1 MSSNLRSGNH
11 KYRIRIKDRAANN
24 SYYYTYLYWSE
35 LQTLGF
41 VTNPI
46 SYTNPNGTDDLEGP
60 RLKAI
65 NSQPKDNG
73 MTCTW
78 TPYENLGFGSELG
91 GVAEIQNIMSQMQF
105 TDDSMSSGVGTGT
118 DADAVLRYS
127 IFDANGDAVDTVTL
141 NDNVNTDSV
150 VEGDTKT
157 FVLEDENENLL
168 IDDVNDS
175 AQFILKPKDLVLYD
189 AAGNRTIY
197 YDGDSYVDIKYPSV
211 SSIYENID
219 LRDYCNFNLGNNAPV
234 FDTASAFTIN
244 EGETDITT
252 LSASDADGDSVSYG
266 KTSDGDSS
274 YFTVNQTTGAL
285 SFTDAP
291 DYESPGDSDTD
302 NDYSVTVTATDGFNT
317 TSQVISV
324 IVTNINDN
332 IPQITSSGTFNI
344 DENSTANIGTVTAS
358 DADGDTISF
367 SLSGDDSDTV
377 QIDSSTGILSFV
389 PLSNGDPRRP
399 DFETKNDYRVIVTAS
414 DGATTATSQEVVI
427 NINDVYEGYIV
438 TQTDFKIDEGTASV
452 LVPVTKLDNNLTIT
466 CTFPPN
472 GYTFTDDTSSGCS
485 ILRSDGNPIDFEE
498 LLGIEMPFQIG
509 LSDGIGADYFPLIT
523 ITVNNLNDNDP
534 VITSSSTFNNTE
546 NTTAV
551 GIITATDADNDTL
564 TYSLSAVSS
573 SIGDVEK
580 LQIDSSSGVL
590 TFKETTDFEDANSFT
605 FFVTASDGT
614 RSDTEQITVTVV
626 DTNDAP
632 IFTSSTDD
640 DGNLVFSADENQRS
654 IGTVTATDQDGDSL
668 SFTIT
673 DGSTE
678 MQITSDGVLS
688 FTQSELPDYET
699 RSIYGGSNDSTG
711 AGFVVTVSDGQT
723 TSENNIVVNINNL
736 NDNSP
741 VITSSATFTA
751 DENQTTI
758 GTVVATDADGDT
770 LIFSSSDTNIP
781 INSSTGVLGFATAPD
796 FETQDTYTVTITVS
810 DGNPGATGTNSTT
823 QEITITINDLAD

>member
-1 MSSNLRSGNH
+1 
-11 KYRIRIKDRAANN
+11 
-24 SYYYTYLYWSE
+24 
-35 LQTLGF
+35 
-41 VTNPI
+41 
-46 SYTNPNGTDDLEGP
+46 
-60 RLKAI
+60 
-65 NSQPKDNG
+65 
-73 MTCTW
+73 
-78 TPYENLGFGSELG
+78 
-91 GVAEIQNIMSQMQF
+91 MQF
-105 TDDSMSSGVGTGT
+105 TDDSMSSAEGQTAT
-118 DADAVLRYS
+118 DADAQVRYR
-127 IFDANGDAVDTVTL
+127 IYDVNGDSVEILTL
-141 NDNVNTDSV
+141 RDDGDSV
-150 VEGDTKT
+150 VNGNTKTFTLGDTKEY
-157 FVLEDENENLL
+157 LS
-168 IDDVNDS
+168 IDITDTS
-175 AQFILKPKDLVLYD
+175 QFILKPEYLIMYD
-189 AAGNRTIY
+189 AAGHKTEYR
-197 YDGDSYVDIKYPSV
+197 DGDNYTDIKYPLV
-211 SSIYENID
+211 SSIYDDID
-219 LRDYCNFNLGNNAPV
+219 LRDYCNFNQGNNAPI

-291 DYESPGDSDTD
+291 DFESPGDSDTD
-302 NDYSVTVTATDGFNT
+302 NDYSVTVTANDGFNT

-324 IVTNINDN
+324 AVSNINDN
-332 IPQITSSGTFNI
+332 SPQITSSGSYDI
-344 DENSTANIGTVTAS
+344 DELSTADIGTVTAS

-414 DGATTATSQEVVI
+414 DGATTATSQIVVI
-427 NINDVYEGYIV
+427 TINDVYEGFNV
-438 TQTDFKIDEGTASV
+438 AQSTFTIDEGTASV
-452 LVPVTKLDNNLTIT
+452 LVPVTKFDNNLTLT
-466 CTFPPN
+466 CTFAPN
-472 GYTFTDDTSSGCS
+472 GYTFADDTSSGCT
-485 ILRSDGNPIDFEE
+485 ILRSDGNPIDYEE
-498 LLGIEMPFQIG
+498 LLGIEFSFQIG
-509 LSDGIGADYFPLIT
+509 ISDGVADNFPLIT
-523 ITVNNLNDNDP
+523 INVNNLNDNDP

-551 GIITATDADNDTL
+551 GTITATDADNDTL
-564 TYSLSAVSS
+564 TFSLSAVTS
-573 SIGDVEK
+573 SIRDVER

-590 TFKETTDFEDANSFT
+590 TFKEATDFEDANSFT
-605 FFVTASDGT
+605 FFVTASDGS
-614 RSDTEQITVTVV
+614 RSDTEQITVTVI
-626 DTNDAP
+626 DANDSP
-632 IFTSSTDD
+632 VFTSSTDD

-668 SFTIT
+668 TFTIT
-673 DGSTE
+673 DGGTE

-699 RSIYGGSNDSTG
+699 RSVYGGSNDSTG

-751 DENQTTI
+751 DENQTAI

-781 INSSTGVLGFATAPD
+781 INSSSGVLSFATAPD
-796 FETQDTYTVTITVS
+796 YEMQSTYTVTITVS
-810 DGNPGATGTNSTT
+810 DGNPGASGTNSTT
-823 QEITITINDLAD
+823 QEITITINDLDDVSTTCVYDQDEFNTCNFE